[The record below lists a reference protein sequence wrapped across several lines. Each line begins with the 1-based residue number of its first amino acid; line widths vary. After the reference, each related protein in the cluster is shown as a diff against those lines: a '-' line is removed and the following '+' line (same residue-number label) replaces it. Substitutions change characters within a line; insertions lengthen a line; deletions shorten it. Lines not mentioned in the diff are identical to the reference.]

1 MVKLT
6 VMYNLPE
13 GADHEEFLRWRTTT
27 HQRSN
32 AGMPGVLETDF
43 YVARE
48 TQMGPPRYRYI
59 TEAYFA
65 TMSDLELA
73 FFSDE
78 AQAKLRRD
86 LERIAEPLFL
96 ISEEV
101 ISSDNTAGTTGGAK
115 RGASD
120 GTA

>member
-13 GADHEEFLRWRTTT
+13 GADHEAFVQWRTTT

-32 AGMPGVLETDF
+32 AGMPGVLKTDF

-48 TQMGPPRYRYI
+48 TPMGAPRYRYL

-65 TMSDLELA
+65 TMADLEAA
-73 FFSDE
+73 FFADA
-78 AQAKLRRD
+78 AQAKLQRD
-86 LERIAEPLFL
+86 LERIADPVFL

-101 ISSDNTAGTTGGAK
+101 VSSEGPAD
-115 RGASD
+115 GAS
-120 GTA
+120 